1 MALLLLNTESGFTLK
16 YQMKNSK
23 KELRNMNQHIWEPYP
38 IQEQIHISDMYSLFQ
53 LHYDND
59 YAFFGETHNFWE
71 CLYVI
76 KGRVCVSADERIYYL
91 EDGEII
97 FHKPME
103 LHKFTIE
110 SPEGADLLIFSYSA
124 EGNLT
129 VWLKDKVFKL
139 SDAQINIIRN
149 LLSYMQEQTAAQS
162 VKDIVRH
169 YLAPFHHI
177 PNYSQMVAVHL
188 YQLFLSLANDGCVS
202 TASTA
207 PDAVVF
213 RKAINYLN
221 NNLTRQPTVAEV
233 THFCNVSLA
242 GLKRTFDK
250 YAGIGV
256 HQYLLKLK
264 IKAAID
270 LLESGESVTTVAER
284 TGFNNQSYFSKA
296 FKRETGKT
304 PSEYKH

>member
-1 MALLLLNTESGFTLK
+1 
-16 YQMKNSK
+16 
-23 KELRNMNQHIWEPYP
+23 MNQHIWEPYP
-38 IQEQIHISDMYSLFQ
+38 IQEQIHISDMYTLFQ

-76 KGRVCVSADERIYYL
+76 KGRVCVSANERIYYL
-91 EDGEII
+91 ENGEII

-124 EGNLT
+124 EGN
-129 VWLKDKVFKL
+129 
-139 SDAQINIIRN
+139 
-149 LLSYMQEQTAAQS
+149 
-162 VKDIVRH
+162 
-169 YLAPFHHI
+169 
-177 PNYSQMVAVHL
+177 
-188 YQLFLSLANDGCVS
+188 
-202 TASTA
+202 
-207 PDAVVF
+207 
-213 RKAINYLN
+213 
-221 NNLTRQPTVAEV
+221 
-233 THFCNVSLA
+233 
-242 GLKRTFDK
+242 
-250 YAGIGV
+250 
-256 HQYLLKLK
+256 
-264 IKAAID
+264 AAID